1 MYCTWAMGTVR
12 NVNYLP
18 IFTFTTFCTVLM
30 LIVTTKIELMLI
42 FLQVHYV
49 NVCFL
54 SAHLVRH
61 KVILNVGMYLKL

>member
-1 MYCTWAMGTVR
+1 MGTVR

-30 LIVTTKIELMLI
+30 LIVTTKIELMLM

-54 SAHLVRH
+54 SAHLVCQSDVKCGH
-61 KVILNVGMYLKL
+61 VLGIVILG